1 MENASRALLMAA
13 SVLVGVLIISVG
25 VALFNSFGG
34 SSKSI
39 ITRLEESK
47 IHEFNNNFL
56 KYYGD
61 DVEVTAHDIVSMANV
76 AKQANKK
83 NEVENRNTYSQN
95 SEYIQIRVDSDFN
108 FEKQSEDYYGE
119 FIKNNMLQEDEDG
132 NLTKVKLFE
141 CTKIVTNSE
150 SGKIIYVQIKS
161 KE

>member
-39 ITRLEESK
+39 IIKLEESK

-56 KYYGD
+56 KYYGK
-61 DVEVTAHDIVSMANV
+61 DVEVTAHDVVSMANV

-83 NEVENRNTYSQN
+83 NEVEYRNSYSQA
-95 SEYIQIRVDSDFN
+95 SEYVQIRVDKEFN
-108 FEKQSEDYYGE
+108 FEKQSEDYYGD
-119 FIKNNMLQEDEDG
+119 FIKNNMLEEDEYG
-132 NLTKVKLFE
+132 NITKTKLFE
-141 CTKIVTNSE
+141 CIKIVTNSE
-150 SGKIIYVQIKS
+150 NGKVIYVQIETK
-161 KE
+161 K